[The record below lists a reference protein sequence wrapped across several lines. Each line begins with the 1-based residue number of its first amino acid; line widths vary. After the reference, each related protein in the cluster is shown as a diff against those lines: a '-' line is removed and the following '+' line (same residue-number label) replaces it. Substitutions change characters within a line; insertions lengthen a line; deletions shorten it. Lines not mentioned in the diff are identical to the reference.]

1 MPDKFP
7 PKNSEFRLET
17 FRFPSDATPCR
28 HAIYH
33 HGCPGCDRRDP
44 EGDEVCAVCEEI
56 YCPGCELAAA
66 EKVMDPILR
75 LWFSYDCA
83 PHEVEHH
90 AENAAVDLSWALQ
103 NAGLLVPHND
113 ALMSEPITPMDGE
126 ALANMRHTHR
136 ERPSDTAVGYCDE
149 CGGHWPCDVATLLA
163 RLDVAEADLRSEIED
178 ANELVEL
185 FRMALAERD
194 AALASSPGMTH
205 LPAPSVPLVDAGEA
219 DRPTLVSEAA
229 AVISAFHAY
238 ATHKGDCG
246 IVTVK
251 STEPGYRCT
260 CGLAGWVRRV
270 NALAASLRPLTE
282 GEAT

>member
-1 MPDKFP
+1 MSTPIPEQKSCFLHGDYDEERCP
-7 PKNSEFRLET
+7 GCARLP
-17 FRFPSDATPCR
+17 RVCS
-28 HAIYH
+28 HSIYH
-33 HGCPGCDRRDP
+33 HGCPSCDERDP
-44 EGDEVCAVCEEI
+44 EGNEVCAVCGEI

-75 LWFSYDCA
+75 RWFAYDCA
-83 PHEVEHH
+83 PHEVGHY

-194 AALASSPGMTH
+194 AALASSPEGVVT
-205 LPAPSVPLVDAGEA
+205 LNGE
-219 DRPTLVSEAA
+219 RFTLVKTDGWQTGIADDGDPFLSMRDDLYYPVPYRPEKEAP
-229 AVISAFHAY
+229 
-238 ATHKGDCG
+238 D
-246 IVTVK
+246 
-251 STEPGYRCT
+251 
-260 CGLAGWVRRV
+260 
-270 NALAASLRPLTE
+270 
-282 GEAT
+282 GE